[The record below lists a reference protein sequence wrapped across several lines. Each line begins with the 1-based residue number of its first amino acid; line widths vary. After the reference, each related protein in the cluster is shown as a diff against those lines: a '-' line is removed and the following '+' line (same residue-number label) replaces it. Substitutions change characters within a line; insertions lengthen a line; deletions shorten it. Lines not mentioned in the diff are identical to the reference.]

1 MRGIIEPFSPK
12 WPRTLDFLSPL
23 RLQTKLDPKLDLYCY
38 DGSVSISA
46 NANIRKLSKIA
57 TTTELGV
64 KIDQMQ
70 TSADKIRVHF
80 GDVLPNTDD
89 LRTQHE
95 ILNDVED
102 TVPIDIPDVVTHM
115 RGAVEKMPKGLEEIE
130 AFQGSEYAF
139 YEQESKGNYTQKLR
153 TMLNMPELRNPHAFI
168 KGDLLKFGA
177 IKSLKDPLMRRMR
190 GIQKT
195 NWVITDDKGYFE
207 LGPDI
212 LELEKA
218 LCKDKWWQDLGIVK
232 KFSGDVE
239 GRIFDGQ
246 VYWLAKRRWL
256 IAI

>member
-12 WPRTLDFLSPL
+12 WPRTLDFLSQMK
-23 RLQTKLDPKLDLYCY
+23 LQTKVDPKLELYY
-38 DGSVSISA
+38 FDGEVSFSTGDST
-46 NANIRKLSKIA
+46 RKLSEIPR
-57 TTTELGV
+57 TTELGV
-64 KIDQMQ
+64 KIDQTQ
-70 TSADKIRVHF
+70 SSANKIHVRF

-89 LRTQHE
+89 LRSQAE
-95 ILNDVED
+95 ILEDVKD
-102 TVPIDIPDVVTHM
+102 ASPIEVPDVVTHM

-130 AFQGSEYAF
+130 SMQESEYAF
-139 YEQESKGNYTQKLR
+139 YEQESRGNRTRSLR
-153 TMLNMPELRNPHAFI
+153 KTFDMWDLRNPHEFI
-168 KGDLLKFGA
+168 KGDLLKFGV

-195 NWVITDDKGYFE
+195 NWVRTDDKGYFE
-207 LGPDI
+207 LGSDI

-232 KFSGDVE
+232 SFSGDVE

-256 IAI
+256 VAI